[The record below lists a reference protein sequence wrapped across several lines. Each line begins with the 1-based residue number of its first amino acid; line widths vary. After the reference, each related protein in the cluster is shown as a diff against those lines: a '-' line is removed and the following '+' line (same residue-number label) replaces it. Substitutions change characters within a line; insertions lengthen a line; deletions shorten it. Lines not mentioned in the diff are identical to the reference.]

1 MGNACCSDATKG
13 KDSGHT
19 GSLGPGETK
28 LVAPNAIKQEDFQTK
43 ITPQSFNGI
52 KDKDQLLQEVLLLIA
67 NHGDL
72 STLNPINPHLKQML
86 AKIPQKVSVNG
97 NHFEGETIHGIA
109 NGKGKVVQ
117 ADGVIYEGTFA
128 NGRQQGEGVLHRK
141 DQTWSSRTFYKGK
154 ISGLGEHKTADGT
167 KGILNFVDGL
177 EHGPAIEVLPDQ
189 SVVHREFQNGQQIGQ
204 QLFFAKAQ
212 NVISLASVKN
222 GQPVS
227 EKHFKSSVG
236 GAPSVASK
244 RKATPSVSH
253 KPAQGP
259 QTQPVP
265 AGQHAQQA
273 NPAGQPSQGGAKPP
287 TNSHPAPANN
297 PAPVATK

>member
-1 MGNACCSDATKG
+1 MGNACCSDTTKG
-13 KDSGHT
+13 KDSGHG

-67 NHGDL
+67 TQGDL
-72 STLNPINPHLKQML
+72 STLNPTNPHLKQML
-86 AKIPQKVSVNG
+86 AKIPQKISVNG

-141 DQTWSSRTFYKGK
+141 DQSWSSHTFYKGK

-177 EHGPAIEVLPDQ
+177 EHGPAVEVLPDQ
-189 SVVHREFQNGQQIGQ
+189 SVVHREFQHGQQVGQ
-204 QLFFAKAQ
+204 QLFYAKAQ
-212 NVISLASVKN
+212 NVISLATVKN
-222 GQPVS
+222 GQPIS
-227 EKHFKSSVG
+227 EKHFKPTAAGV
-236 GAPSVASK
+236 PSVASK
-244 RKATPSVSH
+244 KKANVSTSQ

-259 QTQPVP
+259 QTQPVQP
-265 AGQHAQQA
+265 A
-273 NPAGQPSQGGAKPP
+273 NPAGQPAPAKPANP
-287 TNSHPAPANN
+287 AAANNPNNPPVAPAN
-297 PAPVATK
+297 K